1 LWYDGGSGKRLK
13 KGESE
18 MLERVHQ
25 HITDELQQG
34 ARTDTIFVVTAVLF
48 NLIVLGVNSAV
59 ANEPG
64 MPNDLI
70 LVVLILMVL
79 IINAISIAALVFG
92 RSTRNKLLSGL
103 LAMYRD
109 NDVDRYYDPALLT
122 NYNKRYLLFAGVILA
137 LGVTSIV
144 VPLIVRFA

>member
-1 LWYDGGSGKRLK
+1 
-13 KGESE
+13 

-25 HITDELQQG
+25 HIVDELQQG

-59 ANEPG
+59 ANETG

-70 LVVLILMVL
+70 LVVLILMNL
-79 IINAISIAALVFG
+79 IVNAISITALYFG
-92 RSTRNKLLSGL
+92 RGTRNKLLSGL
-103 LAMYRD
+103 LAMYGD
-109 NDVDRYYDPALLT
+109 NDVDRYYDPSLLT
-122 NYNKRYLLFAGVILA
+122 NYNKRYLLFTGVILTLA
-137 LGVTSIV
+137 ATSII

>member
-1 LWYDGGSGKRLK
+1 
-13 KGESE
+13 

-25 HITDELQQG
+25 HIVDELQQG

-59 ANEPG
+59 AGDSG

-70 LVVLILMVL
+70 LVVMILMGMV
-79 IINAISIAALVFG
+79 INAISIAALFFG
-92 RSTRNKLLSGL
+92 RGTRNKLLSGL
-103 LAMYRD
+103 LSMYAD
-109 NDVDRYYDPALLT
+109 NDVDRYYDPSLLT
-122 NYNKRYLLFAGVILA
+122 NYNKRYMLFGGVILA
-137 LGVTSIV
+137 LALTSIV